1 VSGYDDGT
9 GRFEAAQQ
17 QLDRDAKMRAKL
29 DAALEVRLA
38 EQRAQDEAREAKD
51 RAWWEAWEAEK
62 RARDEAWKAEW
73 AARRNPGQ
81 PRVTDVTVVSLP
93 APRAITAGPSG
104 GNHTP
109 EEVAQLLHRAI
120 ERLDWATESTGLN
133 VEDMAGWGR
142 LFNLAEALENA
153 TAWAGQDL
161 RSDWDG
167 EESLAG
173 GEQALTEAWALLG
186 EAGDGGQFD
195 AISQA
200 MGEVEDAQQL
210 AQEAREAFE
219 AMEAARQSLAELV
232 AAALRDSERLRELVR
247 QATAKAVEASDAAYT
262 AQGLAQ
268 DVAEQVVS

>member
-1 VSGYDDGT
+1 MSGYDDGI
-9 GRFEAAQQ
+9 GRFEDAVAASMAR
-17 QLDRDAKMRAKL
+17 LDE
-29 DAALEVRLA
+29 ALETKRA
-38 EQRAQDEAREAKD
+38 QQRAQQRAAREA
-51 RAWWEAWEAEK
+51 
-62 RARDEAWKAEW
+62 
-73 AARRNPGQ
+73 GQ

-93 APRAITAGPSG
+93 AARAITAGTG
-104 GNHTP
+104 GAGLTP
-109 EEVAQLLHRAI
+109 AEVADVLHRAI

-153 TAWAGQDL
+153 AAWAGEDL

-173 GEQALTEAWALLG
+173 GEQALAEAWALLG
-186 EAGDGGQFD
+186 EAGGGGQFD

-219 AMEAARQSLAELV
+219 AMEAARQALAELV
-232 AAALRDSERLRELVR
+232 AAAGRDAERLRDLVR
-247 QATAKAVEASDAAYT
+247 HATAKAVEASDAAYT